1 MQDLINNLQI
11 NIFDKKLYLSI
22 IIVLISIILYKIIQ
36 RTINKLLDRDKKNK
50 RLDKKGKTM
59 IKLFTNTVKYI
70 IMVIA
75 IALILQV
82 YGINVNSLIAG
93 LGLVSVI
100 AGLAI
105 QDPLKDIVSGI
116 NIITDDYYSLGDV
129 INIDGIE
136 GKVIQLGVRT
146 TKILDTKRG
155 DIYVFANRNISKVIK
170 VSEELYIDVPLSY
183 DDSIIK
189 QEKILNEACEKIQKL
204 EHVSEAKYL
213 GLNEFDSSAII
224 FKIKILCK
232 AEFKYQIKRQAN
244 RIIKLDLDK
253 NKLSIPYTQIVIHNS
268 NTKNS

>member
-1 MQDLINNLQI
+1 MQNLINNLQI

-22 IIVLISIILYKIIQ
+22 IIILISIVLYKVIQ

-50 RLDKKGKTM
+50 RLDKKGKTL

-70 IMVIA
+70 IIVIA

-82 YGINVNSLIAG
+82 YGINVNSLISG

-100 AGLAI
+100 AGLAV

-155 DIYVFANRNISKVIK
+155 DIYVFANRNISKITK

-183 DDSIIK
+183 DDPIIK
-189 QEKILNEACEKIQKL
+189 QEKVIKESCEKIQKL
-204 EHVSEAKYL
+204 EHVSEANYI
-213 GLNEFDSSAII
+213 GLNEFASSAII
-224 FKIKILCK
+224 YKIKILCK
-232 AEFKYQIKRQAN
+232 PEFKYQVKRQAN
-244 RIIKLDLDK
+244 RILKLDLDK

>member
-1 MQDLINNLQI
+1 MNN
-11 NIFDKKLYLSI
+11 
-22 IIVLISIILYKIIQ
+22 V
-36 RTINKLLDRDKKNK
+36 RDKKSK

-59 IKLFTNTVKYI
+59 IKLFTNTVKYLI
-70 IMVIA
+70 ITIA

-155 DIYVFANRNISKVIK
+155 DIYVQTAGS
-170 VSEELYIDVPLSY
+170 
-183 DDSIIK
+183 
-189 QEKILNEACEKIQKL
+189 
-204 EHVSEAKYL
+204 
-213 GLNEFDSSAII
+213 
-224 FKIKILCK
+224 
-232 AEFKYQIKRQAN
+232 
-244 RIIKLDLDK
+244 
-253 NKLSIPYTQIVIHNS
+253 
-268 NTKNS
+268 